1 MQPGINQRA
10 CGEERTRSTLDWD
23 SQAAAAA
30 VAAGAMLRW
39 KFPALLFWKAALENV
54 SPIKNRRD
62 DASDM
67 RGCHTCVNAK
77 TWKRRRSCAIIFV
90 YLANLGREIQL
101 LPWKVGRSSVEK
113 STLAQCCSGLWGK
126 LHRCRFQSERRQS
139 RGSYRRNGICR
150 AS

>member
-30 VAAGAMLRW
+30 GAMLRW
-39 KFPALLFWKAALENV
+39 KFSALLFWEAALENV
-54 SPIKNRRD
+54 LPITNRRD

-67 RGCHTCVNAK
+67 RGRRTCANAK

-90 YLANLGREIQL
+90 CLANLGREIQL
-101 LPWKVGRSSVEK
+101 LPWKVGKSSAEK
-113 STLAQCCSGLWGK
+113 STPTQCCSGLWRK

-139 RGSYRRNGICR
+139 RGSHRRYGICR